1 MPFVRCFE
9 VVRER
14 RRVERLC
21 VVGREMGEV
30 VSPREGMSVGFR
42 EGFSRVRIAQAVS
55 ALG

>member
-21 VVGREMGEV
+21 VVGREVGEV
-30 VSPREGMSVGFR
+30 VSPREGMRVGFR
-42 EGFSRVRIAQAVS
+42 EGLSRVRIAQAVS
-55 ALG
+55 AL